1 MPSSRIIISR
11 YLGNP
16 SRTPGLA
23 VDRVISALVN
33 CWSVQFLEKDLPESD
48 LREGAQVLRT
58 TDRGTPVPSHPTRD
72 QSPDH
77 LAPLLLRQVI
87 LHARNRSLFLSRS
100 FPTAQQPRTAL
111 ELLWTRQGRWP
122 SILWLTHI
130 SLSLLNTTSP
140 PPSRRSITL
149 RRKIN
154 RVVVS
159 RGGSARVTVMVA

>member
-1 MPSSRIIISR
+1 MPSSRITISR
-11 YLGNP
+11 YLENP

-33 CWSVQFLEKDLPESD
+33 CWSVQFLERDLPESD

-58 TDRGTPVPSHPTRD
+58 TARGTPVPSHPTRD

-77 LAPLLLRQVI
+77 LAPLLPRPVI
-87 LHARNRSLFLSRS
+87 LHARNRSVFLSRS

-111 ELLWTRQGRWP
+111 ELLWTQQGRWP
-122 SILWLTHI
+122 SILWLMSI
-130 SLSLLNTTSP
+130 SPSLLNTTSP

-149 RRKIN
+149 PHKIRRAPD
-154 RVVVS
+154 S
-159 RGGSARVTVMVA
+159 RGGSARVTVMGV